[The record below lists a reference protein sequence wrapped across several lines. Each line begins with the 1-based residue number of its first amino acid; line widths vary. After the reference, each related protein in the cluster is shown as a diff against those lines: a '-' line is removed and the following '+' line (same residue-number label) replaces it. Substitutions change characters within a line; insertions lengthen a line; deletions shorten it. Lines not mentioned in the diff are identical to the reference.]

1 MADISSYPL
10 GSPKLTDL
18 IVGSE
23 TYSAAVNPPVY
34 GNPTRN
40 FSISDI
46 SALSPQGT
54 VTSIGIAANN
64 GAGTTITVSGSHSF
78 LGTANQINTSV
89 AGTVVTFAFPTDV
102 VVPRDFTVTRQLNV
116 GGESSLT
123 GTLNMNAAKIA
134 NLQNPTLAQDAAT
147 KAYVDGA
154 SGVGGTAGTIPIFDA
169 TGLGDSQMTYVNNQ
183 FIVNASSK
191 FQTGW
196 IRISA
201 AGATDG
207 YLEVLGSLGT
217 QGQVLTSGASQL
229 AQWTTLDITGT
240 AGALAIY
247 AADGSLSDSLITFTG
262 NMFTVASTAKFK
274 TGWLRLSDAG
284 ETTGYLE
291 AKGSLGTLGQ
301 VLSSGAD
308 NLAEWKT
315 LALDFLPLTGGTVTG
330 QINGITPVAAANL
343 TRKDYV
349 DTAVANAA
357 FLPLAG
363 GTVTGQVNGITPT
376 AAANL
381 TRKDYV
387 DTFLPLAGG
396 IMTGAIV
403 VNDNV
408 DINLGSTPATDA
420 RIYFDGDNLE
430 IQNKKPSGDISM
442 RATNP
447 GGSLGEYFTLDGG
460 LDITRFYKGANFN
473 DDVKLTFGDPAIPG
487 DLEIFH
493 NQTNS
498 IIKDT
503 GTGNLVIQGS
513 NVILQ
518 SALTK
523 NAVVCNNDDSVD
535 IYHNGTQK
543 FATAATGVKITGGI
557 LDVNDQLGTAG
568 QVLSSTGTTLDWID
582 AAAGGGQVNSLTTT
596 GTGAATLISN
606 VLNIPTP
613 GASAF
618 TSLTTTGTT
627 GAATLASGVLN
638 IPQYA
643 GGAGTVTGVTA
654 TLPIVSTGGAA
665 PVISINGMTA
675 ATAAAAGLKG
685 AVPGSAAGDQL
696 KFLRADATWQIQN
709 AGTVTDVAALTL
721 GTTGTDLSSTVA
733 TGDTTPVI
741 TLNVPTASASNR
753 GALSAS
759 DWTTFNNKTSTT
771 GTVTLVASTFAGT
784 AFTATV
790 TLSLIHI

>member
-349 DTAVANAA
+349 DTAVTNAA

-498 IIKDT
+498 VIKDT
-503 GTGNLVIQGS
+503 GTGSLLIQGS
-513 NVILQ
+513 SVILQ
-518 SALTK
+518 SSLTE
-523 NAVVCNNDDSVD
+523 NAIVCNDSDSVD
-535 IYHNGTQK
+535 IYHNGTK
-543 FATAATGVKITGGI
+543 KLNTAATGIIVTGKAITTQATNPS
-557 LDVNDQLGTAG
+557 DVPLTLATKNYVDTVASLSLGYKTYAALLTQTGTNAPVATVLKNDTGATMTWTRTGVG
-568 QVLSSTGTTLDWID
+568 QYRITSSDANLFLPNKTTVASINVGNPTSSTQGLFKRWNRQQNNIVTINIQQDSLL
-582 AAAGGGQVNSLTTT
+582 VN
-596 GTGAATLISN
+596 GFIE
-606 VLNIPTP
+606 IR
-613 GASAF
+613 
-618 TSLTTTGTT
+618 
-627 GAATLASGVLN
+627 
-638 IPQYA
+638 IYA
-643 GGAGTVTGVTA
+643 
-654 TLPIVSTGGAA
+654 
-665 PVISINGMTA
+665 
-675 ATAAAAGLKG
+675 
-685 AVPGSAAGDQL
+685 
-696 KFLRADATWQIQN
+696 
-709 AGTVTDVAALTL
+709 
-721 GTTGTDLSSTVA
+721 
-733 TGDTTPVI
+733 
-741 TLNVPTASASNR
+741 
-753 GALSAS
+753 
-759 DWTTFNNKTSTT
+759 
-771 GTVTLVASTFAGT
+771 
-784 AFTATV
+784 
-790 TLSLIHI
+790 

>member
-10 GSPKLTDL
+10 GSPKLADL
-18 IVGSE
+18 IIGSE

-40 FSISDI
+40 FSVSDI

-54 VTSIGIAANN
+54 VTSIGIAADN

-78 LGTANQINTSV
+78 LGTANQINTSI

-349 DTAVANAA
+349 DTAITNAA

-408 DINLGSTPATDA
+408 DISLGSTPATDA

-498 IIKDT
+498 VIKDT
-503 GTGNLVIQGS
+503 GTGSLLIQGS
-513 NVILQ
+513 SVILQ
-518 SALTK
+518 SSLTE
-523 NAVVCNNDDSVD
+523 NAIVCNDSDSVD
-535 IYHNGTQK
+535 IYHNGTK
-543 FATAATGVKITGGI
+543 KLNTAATGIIITGKAI
-557 LDVNDQLGTAG
+557 TTQSTNPSDVPQTLATKNYVDTVASLSLGYKTYAALLTQTGTNAPVATVLKNDTGATMTWGRSGVGQYSIASSNTNLFLPNKTAVAEINVG
-568 QVLSSTGTTLDWID
+568 NPTSSTQGLFKRWNRQQNNIVTINVQQD
-582 AAAGGGQVNSLTTT
+582 SL
-596 GTGAATLISN
+596 
-606 VLNIPTP
+606 
-613 GASAF
+613 F
-618 TSLTTTGTT
+618 TNGF
-627 GAATLASGVLN
+627 
-638 IPQYA
+638 IEIRIYA
-643 GGAGTVTGVTA
+643 
-654 TLPIVSTGGAA
+654 
-665 PVISINGMTA
+665 
-675 ATAAAAGLKG
+675 
-685 AVPGSAAGDQL
+685 
-696 KFLRADATWQIQN
+696 
-709 AGTVTDVAALTL
+709 
-721 GTTGTDLSSTVA
+721 
-733 TGDTTPVI
+733 
-741 TLNVPTASASNR
+741 
-753 GALSAS
+753 
-759 DWTTFNNKTSTT
+759 
-771 GTVTLVASTFAGT
+771 
-784 AFTATV
+784 
-790 TLSLIHI
+790 

>member
-349 DTAVANAA
+349 DTAVTNAA

-498 IIKDT
+498 VIKDT
-503 GTGNLVIQGS
+503 GTGSLLIQGS
-513 NVILQ
+513 SVILQ
-518 SALTK
+518 SSLTE
-523 NAVVCNNDDSVD
+523 NAIVCNDSDSVD
-535 IYHNGTQK
+535 IYHNGTK
-543 FATAATGVKITGGI
+543 KLNTAATGIIVTGKAITTQATNPS
-557 LDVNDQLGTAG
+557 DVPLTLATKNYVDTVASLSLGYKTYAALLTQTGTNAPVATVLKNDTGATMTWTRTGVGQYRITSSDANLFLPNKTAVASINVG
-568 QVLSSTGTTLDWID
+568 NPTSSTQGLFKRWNRQQNNIVTINIQQDSLL
-582 AAAGGGQVNSLTTT
+582 VN
-596 GTGAATLISN
+596 GFIE
-606 VLNIPTP
+606 IR
-613 GASAF
+613 
-618 TSLTTTGTT
+618 
-627 GAATLASGVLN
+627 
-638 IPQYA
+638 IYA
-643 GGAGTVTGVTA
+643 
-654 TLPIVSTGGAA
+654 
-665 PVISINGMTA
+665 
-675 ATAAAAGLKG
+675 
-685 AVPGSAAGDQL
+685 
-696 KFLRADATWQIQN
+696 
-709 AGTVTDVAALTL
+709 
-721 GTTGTDLSSTVA
+721 
-733 TGDTTPVI
+733 
-741 TLNVPTASASNR
+741 
-753 GALSAS
+753 
-759 DWTTFNNKTSTT
+759 
-771 GTVTLVASTFAGT
+771 
-784 AFTATV
+784 
-790 TLSLIHI
+790 

>member
-10 GSPKLTDL
+10 GSPKLADL
-18 IVGSE
+18 VIGSE

-54 VTSIGIAANN
+54 VTSIGINADN

-78 LGTANQINTSV
+78 LGTANQINTSI

-123 GTLNMNAAKIA
+123 GTLNMNAAKIV

-169 TGLGDSQMTYVNNQ
+169 TGLGDSQMTYANNQ
-183 FIVNASSK
+183 FVVNASSK

-207 YLEVLGSLGT
+207 YIEVLGSLGT
-217 QGQVLTSGASQL
+217 QGQVLTSGANQL
-229 AQWTTLDITGT
+229 AQWTTLDVTGT

-247 AADGSLSDSLITFTG
+247 EADGSLGDSLITFNV

-315 LALDFLPLTGGTVTG
+315 LALDFLPLAGGTVTG

-349 DTAVANAA
+349 DTAIASAGAA

-363 GTVTGQVNGITPT
+363 GT
-376 AAANL
+376 
-381 TRKDYV
+381 
-387 DTFLPLAGG
+387 
-396 IMTGAIV
+396 MTGAIV

-447 GGSLGEYFTLDGG
+447 AGALGEYFTLDGG

-473 DDVKLTFGDPAIPG
+473 DNVKATFGDPAVPG

-493 NQTNS
+493 GQVVGVAGTNS
-498 IIKDT
+498 YIRDT
-503 GTGNLVIQGS
+503 GTGDLQLLGS
-513 NVILQ
+513 RIVLKTNQFSL
-518 SALTK
+518 
-523 NAVVCNNDDSVD
+523 VCNSGSSVD
-535 IYHNGTQK
+535 IYHNGTK
-543 FATAATGVKITGGI
+543 KLNTTETGI
-557 LDVNDQLGTAG
+557 
-568 QVLSSTGTTLDWID
+568 
-582 AAAGGGQVNSLTTT
+582 
-596 GTGAATLISN
+596 
-606 VLNIPTP
+606 
-613 GASAF
+613 
-618 TSLTTTGTT
+618 
-627 GAATLASGVLN
+627 
-638 IPQYA
+638 
-643 GGAGTVTGVTA
+643 TVTGKARA
-654 TLPIVSTGGAA
+654 TQSTVAA
-665 PVISINGMTA
+665 
-675 ATAAAAGLKG
+675 
-685 AVPGSAAGDQL
+685 D
-696 KFLRADATWQIQN
+696 
-709 AGTVTDVAALTL
+709 AALTMVTKDYVDASL
-721 GTTGTDLSSTVA
+721 GYKTYAALLTQTGTNAPVATVLKNDTGATMTWTRTGVGQYRITSSDANLFLPNKTAVASINVGNPTSSTQ
-733 TGDTTPVI
+733 G
-741 TLNVPTASASNR
+741 LFKRWNR
-753 GALSAS
+753 QQ
-759 DWTTFNNKTSTT
+759 NNI
-771 GTVTLVASTFAGT
+771 VTINIQQDSLLVNGFIEIRIYA
-784 AFTATV
+784 
-790 TLSLIHI
+790 

>member
-169 TGLGDSQMTYVNNQ
+169 TGLGDSQMTYANNQ
-183 FIVNASSK
+183 FVVNASSK

-315 LALDFLPLTGGTVTG
+315 LALDFLPLAGGTVTG

-349 DTAVANAA
+349 DTAVTNAA

-396 IMTGAIV
+396 TMTGAIV

-498 IIKDT
+498 VIKDT
-503 GTGNLVIQGS
+503 GTGSLLIQGS
-513 NVILQ
+513 SVILQ
-518 SALTK
+518 SSLTE
-523 NAVVCNNDDSVD
+523 NAIVCNDSDSVD
-535 IYHNGTQK
+535 IYHNGTK
-543 FATAATGVKITGGI
+543 KLNTAATGIIVTGKAITTQATNPS
-557 LDVNDQLGTAG
+557 DVPLTLATKNYVDTVASLSLGYKTYAALLTQTGTNAPVATVLKNDTGATMTWTRTGVGQYRITSSDANLFLPNKTAVASINVG
-568 QVLSSTGTTLDWID
+568 NPTSSTQGLFKRWNRQQNNIVTINIQQDSLL
-582 AAAGGGQVNSLTTT
+582 VN
-596 GTGAATLISN
+596 GFIE
-606 VLNIPTP
+606 IR
-613 GASAF
+613 
-618 TSLTTTGTT
+618 
-627 GAATLASGVLN
+627 
-638 IPQYA
+638 IYA
-643 GGAGTVTGVTA
+643 
-654 TLPIVSTGGAA
+654 
-665 PVISINGMTA
+665 
-675 ATAAAAGLKG
+675 
-685 AVPGSAAGDQL
+685 
-696 KFLRADATWQIQN
+696 
-709 AGTVTDVAALTL
+709 
-721 GTTGTDLSSTVA
+721 
-733 TGDTTPVI
+733 
-741 TLNVPTASASNR
+741 
-753 GALSAS
+753 
-759 DWTTFNNKTSTT
+759 
-771 GTVTLVASTFAGT
+771 
-784 AFTATV
+784 
-790 TLSLIHI
+790 

>member
-10 GSPKLTDL
+10 GSPKLADL
-18 IVGSE
+18 IIGSE
-23 TYSAAVNPPVY
+23 TYDAAVNPPVY

-40 FSISDI
+40 FSVSDI

-54 VTSIGIAANN
+54 VTSIGINADN
-64 GAGTTITVSGSHSF
+64 GAGTTITVTGSHSF
-78 LGTANQINTSV
+78 LGTANEIATSV
-89 AGTVVTFAFPTDV
+89 ADTVVTFAFPTDV
-102 VVPRDFTVTRQLNV
+102 IIPRDLTVTRQLNV
-116 GGESSLT
+116 LGDASIGN
-123 GTLNMNAAKIA
+123 TLNMNAAKII

-169 TGLGDSQMTYVNNQ
+169 TGLGDSQMTYANNQ
-183 FIVNASSK
+183 FVVNASSK
-191 FQTGW
+191 FQTGF

-207 YLEVLGSLGT
+207 YIEVLGSLGT
-217 QGQVLTSGASQL
+217 QGQVLTSGANQL
-229 AQWTTLDITGT
+229 AQWTTLDVTGTAGALAIYEADGSLGDSTITLAGNTFTVNASNKFETNWLRITNNGYIEVGGALGTANQVLSSNANGQVSWGSLDITGT
-240 AGALAIY
+240 AGALAIF
-247 AADGSLSDSLITFTG
+247 AADGSLSDSLITFNT

-315 LALDFLPLTGGTVTG
+315 LALDFLPLAGGTVTG

-349 DTAVANAA
+349 DTAVTNAA

-396 IMTGAIV
+396 TMTGAIV

-408 DINLGSTPATDA
+408 SINIGSTPSTDA

-447 GGSLGEYFTLDGG
+447 AGALGEYFTLDGG

-473 DDVKLTFGDPAIPG
+473 DDIKLTFGDPAIPG

-498 IIKDT
+498 VIKDT
-503 GTGNLVIQGS
+503 GTGSLLIQGS

-518 SALTK
+518 TSLTK
-523 NAVVCNNDDSVD
+523 NAIICGDSDSVD
-535 IYHNGTQK
+535 IFYNGVKKLNT
-543 FATAATGVKITGGI
+543 TATGITVTGKALATQSTVAADAALTMVTKDYVDAIAG
-557 LDVNDQLGTAG
+557 LGYKTYAALLT
-568 QVLSSTGTTLDWID
+568 QTGTNAPVATVLKND
-582 AAAGGGQVNSLTTT
+582 
-596 GTGAATLISN
+596 TGATMTWGRSGVGQYSIASSDTNLFLPNKTAVASIN
-606 VLNIPTP
+606 DGNPTSS
-613 GASAF
+613 ASAF
-618 TSLTTTGTT
+618 RKWNRQQNNIVTIAVQADSLFTNGF
-627 GAATLASGVLN
+627 
-638 IPQYA
+638 IEIRIYA
-643 GGAGTVTGVTA
+643 
-654 TLPIVSTGGAA
+654 
-665 PVISINGMTA
+665 
-675 ATAAAAGLKG
+675 
-685 AVPGSAAGDQL
+685 
-696 KFLRADATWQIQN
+696 
-709 AGTVTDVAALTL
+709 
-721 GTTGTDLSSTVA
+721 
-733 TGDTTPVI
+733 
-741 TLNVPTASASNR
+741 
-753 GALSAS
+753 
-759 DWTTFNNKTSTT
+759 
-771 GTVTLVASTFAGT
+771 
-784 AFTATV
+784 
-790 TLSLIHI
+790 